1 MDMETVVTDCFWCG
15 TLWETGA
22 YDRCPSC
29 AVTREQGLI
38 TPDGTAAAADQVT
51 DQ

>member
-38 TPDGTAAAADQVT
+38 TPTAAAANQVT